1 MRGPRVTAFDVELLV
16 VGRRLG
22 YRIRSVPVAW
32 TYGSQSKVNPVRDTL
47 NNFADVVR
55 VKWNDVYVAAMTDSA
70 ALEPHSHQCL
80 IASSASVPPLV
91 PCSASTGAPYLVSE
105 VRSPVIDEE
114 RNDGVEGDMRE
125 FPLAEIL
132 QFISLGSRTG
142 VLEIVRRDGVYGVI
156 FTSGTITGL
165 TADGWTLAQEL
176 RDSNLLPPDVLT
188 GLLSINTT
196 IQDLRAAI
204 LTGGYMT
211 ADEWTAFVSRQ
222 VERLLYS
229 LFDVRDGRFR
239 FRQSATDRRSMA
251 AGPRLR
257 RPRGTRRHPLERNL
271 VPRRRCRP
279 LPPNPIRADRFGSP
293 SADP

>member
-1 MRGPRVTAFDVELLV
+1 M
-16 VGRRLG
+16 
-22 YRIRSVPVAW
+22 
-32 TYGSQSKVNPVRDTL
+32 
-47 NNFADVVR
+47 
-55 VKWNDVYVAAMTDSA
+55 
-70 ALEPHSHQCL
+70 
-80 IASSASVPPLV
+80 
-91 PCSASTGAPYLVSE
+91 
-105 VRSPVIDEE
+105 
-114 RNDGVEGDMRE
+114 EGDMRE

-156 FTSGTITGL
+156 FTAGTITGL

-188 GLLSINTT
+188 GLLSVNTT

-239 FRQSATDRRSMA
+239 FRQSATTQGQWLPVRVSADRA
-251 AGPRLR
+251 VLE
-257 RPRGTRRHPLERNL
+257 GTRWSETWARAADTVPSRQSRFERTGS
-271 VPRRRCRP
+271 VPRQ
-279 LPPNPIRADRFGSP
+279 PIRVSP
-293 SADP
+293 TQWRVYVASADPGNLMQLAARAVLADVEVIESLQFLMGCGLIRRAEV

>member
-1 MRGPRVTAFDVELLV
+1 LERRVS
-16 VGRRLG
+16 GR
-22 YRIRSVPVAW
+22 I
-32 TYGSQSKVNPVRDTL
+32 
-47 NNFADVVR
+47 
-55 VKWNDVYVAAMTDSA
+55 
-70 ALEPHSHQCL
+70 ALER
-80 IASSASVPPLV
+80 AK
-91 PCSASTGAPYLVSE
+91 Y
-105 VRSPVIDEE
+105 
-114 RNDGVEGDMRE
+114 VEGDMRE

-156 FTSGTITGL
+156 FTAGTITGL

-176 RDSNLLPPDVLT
+176 RDSHLLPPEVLT
-188 GLLSINTT
+188 GLLSVNTT

-239 FRQSATDRRSMA
+239 FRQTGTTDGQWLPVRVSADRAVLEGTRWSETWARAADTIPSRQTRFERTGSVPRQSVRVSPTQWRVYVASAEPGNLMQLAARSVLAEVEVIESLQFLMSC
-251 AGPRLR
+251 GLLR
-257 RPRGTRRHPLERNL
+257 RAE
-271 VPRRRCRP
+271 
-279 LPPNPIRADRFGSP
+279 S
-293 SADP
+293 